1 MSNENDCQLARVALP
16 TPLARLTGGQRDLQV
31 EPGPLL
37 DVLKQLDQRFPMLRS
52 QILKPSGEVRQF
64 VGIFID
70 DEQIHDVAQ
79 VDVLIRQGSTVRI
92 VLSVAGG

>member
-1 MSNENDCQLARVALP
+1 
-16 TPLARLTGGQRDLQV
+16 
-31 EPGPLL
+31 
-37 DVLKQLDQRFPMLRS
+37 MLRS